1 MYLLFLFTAVLGE
14 DFIEPSPLQVTFYS
28 GDVEGNT
35 SCATFEIVDDENL
48 EFDHEFMVILE
59 SITPNGPTVPRY
71 CPTTTTVFINDDEGM
86 QCVVLTAS
94 LSYST

>member
-1 MYLLFLFTAVLGE
+1 MNLCLSTAVLGE
-14 DFIEPSPLQVTFYS
+14 DFIEPSPLQVTFFS
-28 GDVEGNT
+28 GDVEGNV

-71 CPTTTTVFINDDEGM
+71 CPTTTTTVFINDDEGM
-86 QCVVLTAS
+86 HYAVLTVS
-94 LSYST
+94 LLSF